1 MAIFRGGKARSE
13 GGRKGAMGGG
23 YEQQGR
29 EARGR
34 EEEEEG
40 KGKGERKEKWF
51 LDGDTKFLNSKIFLF
66 IFIFLALG
74 ANITCGLQIFIFS
87 FG

>member
-40 KGKGERKEKWF
+40 KGKGERKEK
-51 LDGDTKFLNSKIFLF
+51 
-66 IFIFLALG
+66 
-74 ANITCGLQIFIFS
+74 
-87 FG
+87 